1 MAMTYAQLVVAVS
14 DYCENTFDTTDM
26 NTMIKQAEQRIYN
39 TVQIAN
45 LRANVTG
52 TLTSGNKYLA
62 CPDDFLSVYSLAVF
76 PSNSTTATGT
86 SGAKTIVVASITG
99 IAVGQQV
106 TGSNIGTN
114 ATVRGISGTTI
125 TLSVVNSGTVSG
137 AVLFQGDYLYLLNK
151 DVNFIREAYPLSAF
165 ASEPKHYAIF
175 GPQSTNEN
183 ELTFIVGPTPN
194 STYSAEL
201 HYYYYPESIIQSPV
215 ATLGAVTGGSSYT
228 NGTYLNVSLTG
239 GSGSS
244 AVADIV
250 VSGNAVTS
258 VTLTQGGSGYV
269 VGNTLSAAAST
280 VGSTGTG
287 FSVPVATIGNTLGT
301 SWLGE
306 NFDSA
311 LLYGTLCEALTYM
324 KGEPDMVKL
333 VNDRYVQSIA
343 LLKNL
348 GDGKQRQD
356 AYRNGQVRV
365 QVS

>member
-1 MAMTYAQLVVAVS
+1 MALTYAQLVVAVS

-45 LRANVTG
+45 LRKNVTG
-52 TLTSGNKYLA
+52 TITSGNKYLA

-86 SGAKTIVVASITG
+86 SGAKTIVVASTTG

-165 ASEPKHYAIF
+165 SSEPKHYAIF
-175 GPQSTNEN
+175 GPQSANVN

-201 HYYYYPESIIQSPV
+201 HYYYYPESI
-215 ATLGAVTGGSSYT
+215 VT
-228 NGTYLNVSLTG
+228 
-239 GSGSS
+239 
-244 AVADIV
+244 
-250 VSGNAVTS
+250 
-258 VTLTQGGSGYV
+258 
-269 VGNTLSAAAST
+269 AST
-280 VGSTGTG
+280 T
-287 FSVPVATIGNTLGT
+287 
-301 SWLGE
+301 WLGD

-356 AYRNGQVRV
+356 AYRDGQVRV